1 MVTGVDHD
9 QGSRVAM
16 TAALEFADH
25 LGLGIL
31 AVHAW
36 PTSGPL
42 GDVTLAS
49 RMLWGQVESDAR
61 PHLSDSLLPWIDLYP
76 NVGVAETSEPGRPGR
91 ALLRSSQ
98 DAQILVVGS
107 RARGLVVRL
116 GSIGLELVHHATI
129 PIMFCRSSDQEA

>member
-1 MVTGVDHD
+1 MVSGVDHD

-16 TAALEFADH
+16 KAALEFADH
-25 LGLGIL
+25 LGVGIL

-36 PTSGPL
+36 LTSGPL

-76 NVGVAETSEPGRPGR
+76 NVGVAEISEPQARQG
-91 ALLRSSQ
+91 AS
-98 DAQILVVGS
+98 AILTGCANTVGS
-107 RARGLVVRL
+107 WAGGLVARL
-116 GSIGLELVHHATI
+116 GSIGLELIHHATI
-129 PIMFCRSSDQEA
+129 PIMFCRSSDEEA